1 MNVHT
6 PVRLVFLVF
15 EGMNLLDLSGPLQ
28 ALATTNRLRPVGVSL
43 RYETFVASA
52 HGGSV
57 TSNAGL
63 PVMTIALAALDGLPI
78 DTLIV
83 AGGSLTES
91 FHAEPAL
98 VDWVARSASSI
109 RRVCSVCTGA
119 FLLAAAGQ
127 LTGRRVAT
135 HWDWA
140 SRLQALY
147 PAIQVDPDPLYIHD
161 GKVWTSA
168 GVTAGIDMTLA
179 LIEEDCG
186 HPTAMQT
193 ARHLVMH
200 LKRSA
205 GQTQISA
212 LMSAQVHDR
221 GTFSELHAWIALHL
235 VEDLGVERLAEKM
248 KMSPRNFAR
257 TYVAKVGRTPAKV
270 VESIRIE
277 AALHAMETTA
287 LPLKSIA
294 ASVGLVDEQNL
305 RRAFIR
311 HMGLSPNQY
320 RARFSLLANPGYDS
334 HYSIDIG
341 SN

>member
-1 MNVHT
+1 VNSRT
-6 PVRLVFLVF
+6 PVRLVFLAF
-15 EGMNLLDLSGPLQ
+15 DGMNLLDLSGPLQ
-28 ALATTNRLRPVGVSL
+28 ALETANRLRSAGAPL
-43 RYETFVASA
+43 RYETLVASA

-57 TSNAGL
+57 TCNAGL
-63 PVMTIALAALDGLPI
+63 PVMTIALAALEELPI
-78 DTLIV
+78 GTLIV
-83 AGGSLTES
+83 AGGSQTET

-98 VDWVARSASSI
+98 VEWITHNASQI

-127 LTGRRVAT
+127 LTDRRVAT

-140 SRLQALY
+140 SRLQDLY
-147 PAIQVDPDPLYIHD
+147 PTIQVDPDPLYIRD
-161 GKVWTSA
+161 GNIWTSA

-179 LIEEDCG
+179 LIEEDFG
-186 HPTAMQT
+186 YTLAMQT
-193 ARHLVMH
+193 ARQLVMH
-200 LKRSA
+200 IKRSA

-212 LMSAQVHDR
+212 LISAQIHDR
-221 GTFSELHAWIALHL
+221 GTFSELHAWIALH
-235 VEDLGVERLAEKM
+235 VAEDLGVERLAEKM

-277 AALHAMETTA
+277 AALHAIETTD

-320 RARFSLLANPGYDS
+320 RLRFLHRTDPGS
-334 HYSIDIG
+334 AG
-341 SN
+341 SRAQD